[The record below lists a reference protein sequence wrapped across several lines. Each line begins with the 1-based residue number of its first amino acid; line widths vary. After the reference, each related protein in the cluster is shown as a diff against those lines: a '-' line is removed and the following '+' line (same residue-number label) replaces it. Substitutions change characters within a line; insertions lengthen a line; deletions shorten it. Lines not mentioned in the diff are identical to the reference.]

1 MLLEIFVGTI
11 IIALA
16 LYGIWKFTE
25 APISFNNNISRGKNT
40 LNIEAKRNIEYLVI
54 LDKIG
59 KAQHISFVRRNI
71 KSGETLEFTYPAS
84 HHTAKI
90 VLECNNKT
98 YEFEV
103 I

>member
-1 MLLEIFVGTI
+1 MLVEIFVGTI

-16 LYGIWKFTE
+16 LYAIWRFTE

-40 LNIEAKRNIEYLVI
+40 LNIEAKRDIEYLII

-98 YEFEV
+98 HEFEV

>member
-1 MLLEIFVGTI
+1 MLLEIFIGTI

-16 LYGIWKFTE
+16 LYSIWKLTE
-25 APISFNNNISRGKNT
+25 SPISFNNNISRGKNT
-40 LNIEAKRNIEYLVI
+40 LNIEAKRDIDYLVI

-71 KSGETLEFTYPAS
+71 KNGETLEFTYPAS
-84 HHTAKI
+84 SHTAKI
-90 VLECNNKT
+90 VLECKNKT